1 MSRDSDH
8 FLSRKSTCAS
18 NDFYSFAPAFDE
30 LSGEDRFGV
39 FWITAIVLDICLH
52 NARRQQQPQ
61 YDSTT
66 SRADGRSL
74 LLTFFT
80 DTESPAQLTPAKR
93 RNTNEDAVPVSHSTS
108 YKSAESDDSIRYRPM
123 LLATVTNQMLNR
135 VAVGFISMTT
145 SRFVARAP
153 PYTSSGS
160 MARGCFASLILK
172 RVFGGPLRNLVLH
185 GIRSNFGRM
194 LQMQSIP
201 ESMRDL
207 QRAASTKSNRKSRWY
222 LYHSMDA
229 EHAEL
234 CVLAQPNV
242 AFNLALN
249 PRAPTFSSHFS
260 RSSSYNRCS
269 DQEARQQSQQLST
282 IQLLL
287 QYRANVNAKAKECGN
302 TALMDAAFEG
312 CESAVLLLLQHQA
325 DVNALEF
332 VYDYNYEKKG

>member
-1 MSRDSDH
+1 
-8 FLSRKSTCAS
+8 
-18 NDFYSFAPAFDE
+18 
-30 LSGEDRFGV
+30 
-39 FWITAIVLDICLH
+39 
-52 NARRQQQPQ
+52 
-61 YDSTT
+61 
-66 SRADGRSL
+66 L

-108 YKSAESDDSIRYRPM
+108 YKSAELDHYIRYRPM

-153 PYTSSGS
+153 PYISSGS

-207 QRAASTKSNRKSRWY
+207 QRAASTKSCWHF
-222 LYHSMDA
+222 YHSMDA

-234 CVLAQPNV
+234 CVLAQPNL

-260 RSSSYNRCS
+260 SSSSYNRCS
-269 DQEARQQSQQLST
+269 YQEARQQSSALF
-282 IQLLL
+282 
-287 QYRANVNAKAKECGN
+287 NCFCN
-302 TALMDAAFEG
+302 TELT
-312 CESAVLLLLQHQA
+312 
-325 DVNALEF
+325 
-332 VYDYNYEKKG
+332 